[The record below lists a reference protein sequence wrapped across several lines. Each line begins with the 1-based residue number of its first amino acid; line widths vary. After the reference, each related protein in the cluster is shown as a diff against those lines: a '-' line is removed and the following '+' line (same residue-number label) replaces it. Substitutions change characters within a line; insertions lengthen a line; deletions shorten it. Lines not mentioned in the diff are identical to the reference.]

1 MSSENEETI
10 RALIEKARRALSDAE
25 LLLENGSAEATINR
39 AYYAVFSATRAALLT
54 KEETPSTHAGL
65 IRRFGYHFVR
75 TEKVSEE
82 VGGILT
88 TAESM
93 RGKADYNVF
102 SDFDRSEAVQL
113 VEEAERFVNA
123 VEEKILQS

>member
-25 LLLENGSAEATINR
+25 VLLENGSAEATR

-75 TEKVSEE
+75 TERVSEE

-93 RGKADYNVF
+93 RGEADYDVF
-102 SDFDRSEAVQL
+102 SDFERSEAVQL

-123 VEEKILQS
+123 VEEKILQR